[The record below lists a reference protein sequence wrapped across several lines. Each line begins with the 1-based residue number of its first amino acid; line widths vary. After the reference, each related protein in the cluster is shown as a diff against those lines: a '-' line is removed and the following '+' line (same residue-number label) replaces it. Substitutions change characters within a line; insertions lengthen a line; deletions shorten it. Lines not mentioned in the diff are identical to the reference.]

1 MSGFNKVAGV
11 FLILAALTIFAAI
24 MVRSDHSQI
33 NNAEMFAD
41 VEASRTPEFISAALF
56 VLGAIL
62 FVPAGLGIARLARGR
77 GATLTYVGAFLL
89 TLGGMWFATGRAISN
104 VWLYGATA
112 PGLPRDQALAAY
124 EHFSTTPAFVIWLP
138 MLLAFITAPIVL
150 GLGLWR
156 MGLMPVWVVPA
167 WIVSLGSFL
176 AVEGSD
182 IGEFVG
188 FGLMTAV
195 LCWMGAAVIRYPHAS
210 QDTAPSTDPAVDAG
224 ARPRVQ

>member
-1 MSGFNKVAGV
+1 MSKLNKLAGIC
-11 FLILAALTIFAAI
+11 LILAALTVFAAI

-77 GATLTYVGAFLL
+77 GAMLTYVGAFLL
-89 TLGGMWFATGRAISN
+89 TVGGMWFATDRAVSN
-104 VWLYGATA
+104 VWLYGATT

-182 IGEFVG
+182 VGEFVG

-195 LCWMGAAVIRYPHAS
+195 LCWMELAVIRYPRAG
-210 QDTAPSTDPAVDAG
+210 QDTVPSTDAAVDAG

>member
-1 MSGFNKVAGV
+1 MSRFNKVAGV
-11 FLILAALTIFAAI
+11 FLILA
-24 MVRSDHSQI
+24 
-33 NNAEMFAD
+33 
-41 VEASRTPEFISAALF
+41 
-56 VLGAIL
+56 
-62 FVPAGLGIARLARGR
+62 
-77 GATLTYVGAFLL
+77 TLTYLGAFLL
-89 TLGGMWFATGRAISN
+89 TAGGMWFATGRAVSN

-124 EHFSTTPAFVIWLP
+124 QHLASTPAFVIWVPL
-138 MLLAFITAPIVL
+138 LLAFITAPVVL

-195 LCWMGAAVIRYPHAS
+195 LCWL
-210 QDTAPSTDPAVDAG
+210 
-224 ARPRVQ
+224 RPEKRSGGG